1 MENNYYSPV
10 QILENNIKAGI
21 NKANMGLLKMI
32 LLGMFAG
39 MFIAIGAEG
48 SNLAAHNLTGVGVAR
63 TLTGV
68 IFPIG
73 LMMLVVT
80 GGELFT
86 GNCML
91 TMALADHKIKALQ
104 MIKNWVV
111 VYFSNMLGT
120 ILTAA
125 CVYASGQY
133 DYSDGALGAFTI
145 KVAMGKADIDISKA
159 IFSGILCNILVC
171 IAVLMSSAAKDLIG
185 KLFGAFFPILIF
197 VISGFE
203 HCVANMY
210 YIPAGIIASGNSK
223 YLDKACELYG
233 YTSAQISD
241 TLTVGGFVHNLLP
254 VTLGNIIGGGIV
266 VSLGLYAAHLVL
278 DKKEK

>member
-21 NKANMGLLKMI
+21 SKANMGLLKMI

-68 IFPIG
+68 VFPIG

-111 VYFSNMLGT
+111 VYFSNMLGS

-133 DYSDGALGAFTI
+133 DYSDGAL
-145 KVAMGKADIDISKA
+145 
-159 IFSGILCNILVC
+159 
-171 IAVLMSSAAKDLIG
+171 
-185 KLFGAFFPILIF
+185 
-197 VISGFE
+197 
-203 HCVANMY
+203 
-210 YIPAGIIASGNSK
+210 
-223 YLDKACELYG
+223 
-233 YTSAQISD
+233 
-241 TLTVGGFVHNLLP
+241 
-254 VTLGNIIGGGIV
+254 
-266 VSLGLYAAHLVL
+266 
-278 DKKEK
+278 

>member
-111 VYFSNMLGT
+111 VYFSNMLGST
-120 ILTAA
+120 LTAA
-125 CVYASGQY
+125 CVYASEAYTQ
-133 DYSDGALGAFTI
+133 
-145 KVAMGKADIDISKA
+145 AMLPVNMITQMEHLVHSRSRLPWVRQIS
-159 IFSGILCNILVC
+159 I
-171 IAVLMSSAAKDLIG
+171 SAKQS
-185 KLFGAFFPILIF
+185 FPVSF
-197 VISGFE
+197 VIFW
-203 HCVANMY
+203 Y
-210 YIPAGIIASGNSK
+210 
-223 YLDKACELYG
+223 
-233 YTSAQISD
+233 
-241 TLTVGGFVHNLLP
+241 
-254 VTLGNIIGGGIV
+254 
-266 VSLGLYAAHLVL
+266 VSQY
-278 DKKEK
+278 